1 MTNNFMRAEQ
11 FVPDNISERLH
22 RRQTM
27 RSKSANKS
35 MMASMRASDKNSQF
49 GQLLSVAK
57 SQAMKVQAAN
67 KKSKGLLERKEFS
80 VEEASKIVSG
90 RYYEEDEEEGH
101 EDLGQKAHNIMNK
114 EMYFKGGAD
123 KLDML

>member
-11 FVPDNISERLH
+11 FVPDNISERLR